1 MGPGRKHLGPTTY
14 FPSFLPNQVHF
25 KKVFLPV
32 FSLKF
37 SIHFVSLPNKHTLS
51 SYHEFGNVICFL
63 NRFIFFLIPI
73 VHPQCTWFDNL
84 SIINNILM
92 LFNKKKKRFIF
103 LLIKNM
109 KYMCKMIGVTN
120 RVITMIM
127 FLHLMRLIIIYI

>member
-1 MGPGRKHLGPTTY
+1 MGIFVNREKIHPHSVFSLFWGENILVGPGRKHLGPTTY

-37 SIHFVSLPNKHTLS
+37 SIHFVSLPNKHTLR

-92 LFNKKKKRFIF
+92 LFNKKKKIYF
-103 LLIKNM
+103 LTHK
-109 KYMCKMIGVTN
+109 KYEVY
-120 RVITMIM
+120 V
-127 FLHLMRLIIIYI
+127 